1 MSENG
6 STGRMAEGVAL
17 VVPPV
22 ISKVMLPPVI
32 SSGANASERSRE
44 ISRQEISPFRGLTT
58 APVEMTMAPRAFGP
72 SGRNDNG
79 NTKGAAIATPS
90 RFVLAEG

>member
-1 MSENG
+1 MSEDG

-22 ISKVMLPPVI
+22 ISRVMPPPVI
-32 SSGANASERSRE
+32 SSGAKRSRE

-72 SGRNDNG
+72 SGRNDNR